1 MDENV
6 KQKKFTER
14 LITALI
20 ESPEVQQ
27 EILSLINKNQEAFS
41 GSHTAELNERSD
53 IIETLQCEND
63 SLKTENRSLNSQME
77 KALFEINKIKHE
89 KDLLNQ
95 EAMEKTKEINS
106 LQKVI
111 LEKDKKISTHFAETQ
126 KLNAQISALQ
136 DELSQF
142 KESIGEVVVV
152 YEKYS
157 RLSKNTLE
165 KLSNIICSDNLMG
178 FITSCS
184 DYKNLEGLWDYNKSL
199 IMSETD
205 SIALPVLEEV
215 FSVFFN
221 TYNSSSKNPR
231 FIYDTTNVGDMFDD
245 ELHVKGKT
253 SKVQGNI
260 SAVLLR
266 GYRSAVTNNIV
277 RKSVVK
283 I

>member
-111 LEKDKKISTHFAETQ
+111 LEKDKKISTHCAETQ

-157 RLSKNTLE
+157 RISKNTLE

-205 SIALPVLEEV
+205 SIELPVLEEV

-260 SAVLLR
+260 SSVLLR